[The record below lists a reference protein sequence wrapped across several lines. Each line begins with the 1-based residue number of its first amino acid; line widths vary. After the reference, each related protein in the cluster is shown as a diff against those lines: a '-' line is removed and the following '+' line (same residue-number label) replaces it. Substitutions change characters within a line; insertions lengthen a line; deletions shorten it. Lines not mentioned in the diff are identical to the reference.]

1 MRRDV
6 DMPSRERHPEIDA
19 VTFCEQPAALDQVIL
34 IFFED
39 KRITFAPEND
49 TSSGPRFAFRAEQEI
64 IGYLNRARPNHL
76 DFAGSQRFVAGGPAA
91 YFRGGVKGAVSPGE
105 RC

>member
-19 VTFCEQPAALDQVIL
+19 VTFCEQPAALDQVVL

-39 KRITFAPEND
+39 KRITFAPENN
-49 TSSGPRFAFRAEQEI
+49 TSSGPRFAFRAEQKI

-76 DFAGSQRFVAGGPAA
+76 NFAGSQRFVAVEPAD
-91 YFRGGVKGAVSPGE
+91 YFRVGVEVAI
-105 RC
+105 